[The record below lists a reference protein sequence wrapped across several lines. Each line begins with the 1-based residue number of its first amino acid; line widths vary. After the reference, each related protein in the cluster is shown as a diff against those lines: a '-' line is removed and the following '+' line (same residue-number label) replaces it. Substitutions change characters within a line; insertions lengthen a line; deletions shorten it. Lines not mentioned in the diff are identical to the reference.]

1 MTRYAKICTKLT
13 GTLALPSTKTQV
25 SKRLS
30 ILSTEEIESLFGLP
44 HFTEGERQIHFD
56 LSPEEREAFDA
67 ARTITSGVHLVLQLG
82 YFKAKAQFFVV
93 SFDHA
98 RPDIDHI
105 LTRYFP
111 GRHMEE
117 VGPLSKPTRLAQQR
131 IILGLL
137 DYHLCGHEEKQA
149 LVGFTQRAAM
159 LSTQPK
165 FILREVLEHLS
176 SQRNV
181 APGYTSLQ
189 DLVSQAVTEERKRVT
204 RMLDSTL
211 STDLQQSLNTL
222 LHADDKIHLINVLKH
237 EASDFSNKELRRE
250 VDRRKQLAPL
260 HAFAQTFLT
269 DASLSNESIKYYAGL
284 VQFYTIYKLRR
295 MDISTVRLYLLC
307 FAFHRF
313 RQINDNLIEAFIHL
327 VGQFDKQ
334 AKLAAKTAMQQA
346 ADDAHSNLKAAG
358 EVLNLFMDE
367 SIASDSPFSTI
378 KERAF
383 GLLEPSAF
391 PSVANFL
398 RNVSFDKLDYEWTY
412 FTMLSPTIKRN
423 LRHLFC
429 DIDFAG
435 RLENAPLVTAISVM
449 QDLLR
454 RNKSLR
460 QADSSAFPD
469 AVIPM
474 ALKKHLY
481 IKSIEDKEKLKK
493 LDVDRYEFLVYRLLR
508 NALESGDLYVNHSNE
523 FRQFE
528 DDLINDARWSHKDA
542 VLAEIG
548 QPILL
553 APITETLATLRAKL
567 EDRLVDVN
575 QRVAAS
581 INAHIK
587 VVGQGEKKRWSLIYP
602 TAPETGNGPFYSQLP
617 GIGVADLLRFVNG
630 ETQFLA
636 NFTHVLNRGVK
647 HAPDL
652 REILACVVAFGT
664 NMGLGKMAE
673 VSGMS
678 HAALIT
684 TARSHLRP
692 ETVHAANDAISNATA
707 ALSAFKLFNIR
718 EELHSSS
725 DGQRFETQ
733 INTFN
738 SRYSPKYFGWDN
750 GVSACTVVANHV
762 PINARII
769 GTHEHESHYV
779 FDLLYNNT
787 SEIKPTRHS
796 TDTHGTNQVNFW
808 SLFAYGYSFAPRYKT
823 LQKKTASLVG
833 FEAPSQYPI
842 DMLIR
847 PTNKVNEDLII
858 SEWPNIQRIMA
869 SLGQKDTTQAT
880 IIRKLSSYAR
890 QNNTKK
896 ALWEL
901 DNILRT
907 IYILDFIDD
916 VELRQSVQKAL
927 NRGEAYHRFRRAVAF
942 INGGKFK
949 VQTETEQQVWNDC
962 ARLIANAVIYYN
974 TVLLSKVYEQKVA
987 AGDLDAIAFIQGM
1000 SPVAWQHVNMFGSF
1014 EFGDDDP
1021 DIDMEALAAKYADSV
1036 FWDMATQPGQGELFD

>member
-1 MTRYAKICTKLT
+1 MPSNKLE
-13 GTLALPSTKTQV
+13 ASR
-25 SKRLS
+25 RLS
-30 ILSTEEIESLFGLP
+30 ILSTEEVDSLYGLP

-56 LSPEEREAFDA
+56 LSPEERETIDVT
-67 ARTITSGVHLVLQLG
+67 RTITAGVHLVLQLG

-93 SFDHA
+93 SLDHV

-111 GRHMEE
+111 GRLIIE

-137 DYHLCGHEEKQA
+137 DYRICGSEGRYA
-149 LVGFTQRAAM
+149 LAAFARRAAM

-176 SQRNV
+176 NQRMV

-189 DLVSQAVTEERKRVT
+189 DLVSQAVTDERRRVT
-204 RMLDSTL
+204 RMLDAAL
-211 STDLQQSLNTL
+211 PADLQQSLNTL

-237 EASDFSNKELRRE
+237 EANDFSNKELRQE
-250 VDRRKQLAPL
+250 VNRRKQLAPL
-260 HAFAQTFLT
+260 HTFSEKFLV
-269 DASLSNESIKYYAGL
+269 DAALSNESIKYYAGL
-284 VQFYTIYKLRR
+284 VKFYTIYKLRR
-295 MDISTVRLYLLC
+295 MDVSTVRLYLLC

-327 VGQFDKQ
+327 VGQFDKH

-346 ADDAHSNLKAAG
+346 SDEANSNLKAAG
-358 EVLNLFMDE
+358 EVLGLFVDE
-367 SIASDSPFSTI
+367 SIANDCPFSI
-378 KERAF
+378 VKKRAF
-383 GLLEPSAF
+383 ELLDQTVF
-391 PSVANFL
+391 HSVSSFL
-398 RNVSFDKLDYEWTY
+398 RNVAFDKLDYEWTY
-412 FTMLSPTIKRN
+412 FTMQSPTIKLN

-449 QDLLR
+449 QDQLR
-454 RNKSLR
+454 QSKSLR
-460 QADSSAFPD
+460 KADSAKFPE
-469 AVIPM
+469 AVIP
-474 ALKKHLY
+474 AVLKKHLY
-481 IKSIEDKEKLKK
+481 VESVEDGEKCKI
-493 LDVDRYEFLVYRLLR
+493 LDVDRYEFLIYRLLR

-528 DDLINDARWSHKDA
+528 DDLISDARWAHKDK

-548 QPILL
+548 QPILT
-553 APITETLATLRAKL
+553 APIEETLATLRTKL
-567 EDRLVDVN
+567 EDRLRMVN
-575 QRVAAS
+575 ERVATCV
-581 INAHIK
+581 NAHVK

-602 TAPETGNGPFYSQLP
+602 TSPEPGNAPFYSQLP
-617 GIGVADLLRFVNG
+617 GIAIAQLLRFVNG
-630 ETQFLA
+630 NTKFLEA
-636 NFTHVLNRGVK
+636 FEHILNRSVK
-647 HAPDL
+647 NPPDL
-652 REILACVVAFGT
+652 REILACVVAYGT

-673 VSGMS
+673 VSGLN
-678 HAALIT
+678 HASLIS
-684 TARSHLRP
+684 TARSYLRP

-707 ALSAFKLFNIR
+707 ALPAFKLFNIR
-718 EELHSSS
+718 DELHSSS

-738 SRYSPKYFGWDN
+738 SRYSPKYFGWDK

-762 PINARII
+762 PINAKII
-769 GTHEHESHYV
+769 GTHEHESHFV

-787 SEIKPTRHS
+787 SDIKPTRHS

-808 SLFAYGYSFAPRYKT
+808 SLFIHGYSFAPRYKT

-833 FEAPSQYPI
+833 FELPSQYPA

-847 PTNKVNEDLII
+847 PSNRVNVDLII

-869 SLGQKDTTQAT
+869 SLAQKDTTQAT
-880 IIRKLSSYAR
+880 VVRKLSSYAR
-890 QNNTKK
+890 QNSTKK

-927 NRGEAYHRFRRAVAF
+927 NRGEAYHRFRRAVSF

-974 TVLLSKVYEQKVA
+974 TALLSKVYEQKVV

-1000 SPVAWQHVNMFGSF
+1000 SPVAWQHVNMFGAF
-1014 EFGDDDP
+1014 EFSDDEQG
-1021 DIDMEALAAKYADSV
+1021 IDLDALAAQYADSV
-1036 FWDMATQPGQGELFD
+1036 FWSNATQPGQGDLFAD

>member
-1 MTRYAKICTKLT
+1 MPLT
-13 GTLALPSTKTQV
+13 NTQA
-25 SKRLS
+25 SRRLS
-30 ILSTEEIESLFGLP
+30 ILSTEEVDSLYGMP

-56 LSPEEREAFDA
+56 LSPEERQIIDA
-67 ARTITSGVHLVLQLG
+67 ARTITAGVHLVLQLG

-93 SFDHA
+93 SLDHV

-105 LTRYFP
+105 LKRYFP
-111 GRHMEE
+111 GRQMAE
-117 VGPLSKPTRLAQQR
+117 VGVLSKPTRLAQQR

-137 DYHLCGHEEKQA
+137 DYRLCGSEGRHA
-149 LVGFTQRAAM
+149 LAAFAQRAAM

-165 FILREVLEHLS
+165 FILREVLEHLA
-176 SQRNV
+176 SQRIV

-189 DLVSQAVTEERKRVT
+189 DLVSQAVTDERRRVT
-204 RMLDSTL
+204 RMLDAAL
-211 STDLQQSLNTL
+211 PANLQQSLNTL
-222 LHADDKIHLINVLKH
+222 LQADDKIHLINVLKH
-237 EASDFSNKELRRE
+237 EASDFSNKELRQE
-250 VDRRKQLAPL
+250 VSRRKQLAPL
-260 HAFAQTFLT
+260 HTFAQKFLM
-269 DASLSNESIKYYAGL
+269 DAALSPESIKYYAGL

-295 MDISTVRLYLLC
+295 MDVSTVRLYLLC

-327 VGQFDKQ
+327 VGQFDKH

-346 ADDAHSNLKAAG
+346 SDDANSNLKAAG
-358 EVLNLFMDE
+358 EVLGLFVDE
-367 SIASDSPFSTI
+367 SIANDCPFSTV

-383 GLLEPSAF
+383 GLLDQTAF
-391 PSVANFL
+391 SSVSNFL
-398 RNVSFDKLDYEWTY
+398 RNVAFDKLDYEWTY
-412 FTMLSPTIKRN
+412 FTMQSPTIKLN

-449 QDLLR
+449 QGQLR
-454 RNKSLR
+454 QNKSLR
-460 QADSSAFPD
+460 KADASKFPE
-469 AVIPM
+469 AVIP
-474 ALKKHLY
+474 AVLKKHMY
-481 IKSIEDKEKLKK
+481 VESIEDGEKRKV

-528 DDLINDARWSHKDA
+528 DDLISDARWVHKDA

-548 QPILL
+548 QSILTTPIE
-553 APITETLATLRAKL
+553 ETLVNLRTKL
-567 EDRLVDVN
+567 EDRLANVN
-575 QRVAAS
+575 QRVAACV
-581 INAHIK
+581 NTNIK
-587 VVGQGEKKRWSLIYP
+587 VIGQGEKRRWSLIYP
-602 TAPETGNGPFYSQLP
+602 TAPQTSNAPFYNQLP
-617 GIGVADLLRFVNG
+617 GIAVADLLRFVNK
-630 ETQFLA
+630 ETRFLDA
-636 NFTHVLNRGVK
+636 FEHVLNRGVK

-652 REILACVVAFGT
+652 REILACVVAFST

-673 VSGMS
+673 VSGLN
-678 HAALIT
+678 HASLIT
-684 TARSHLRP
+684 TARSYLSP

-707 ALSAFKLFNIR
+707 ALPAFKLFNIR

-725 DGQRFETQ
+725 DGQQFETQ

-738 SRYSPKYFGWDN
+738 SRYSPKYFGFDK

-762 PINARII
+762 PINAKII
-769 GTHEHESHYV
+769 GTHEHESHFV

-787 SEIKPTRHS
+787 SDIKPTRHS
-796 TDTHGTNQVNFW
+796 TDTHGTNQVNFFF
-808 SLFAYGYSFAPRYKT
+808 LYAYGYGFAPRYKT
-823 LQKKTASLVG
+823 IQKKTASLVG
-833 FEAPSQYPI
+833 FNLLSQYPA

-847 PTNKVNEDLII
+847 PSTKVNADLII

-869 SLGQKDTTQAT
+869 SLAQKDTTQAT
-880 IIRKLSSYAR
+880 IVRKLSSYAR

-974 TVLLSKVYEQKVA
+974 TALLSKVYEQKVA

-1000 SPVAWQHVNMFGSF
+1000 SPVAWQHVNMYGSF
-1014 EFGDDDP
+1014 EFSEDDH
-1021 DIDMEALAAKYADSV
+1021 DIDLDALAAQYADSV
-1036 FWDMATQPGQGELFD
+1036 FWSNATQPGQGDLFD

>member
-1 MTRYAKICTKLT
+1 M
-13 GTLALPSTKTQV
+13 PSTKIQA
-25 SKRLS
+25 SRRLS
-30 ILSTEEIESLFGLP
+30 ILSTEEVDSLYGLP
-44 HFTEGERQIHFD
+44 HFNEGERHIHFD
-56 LSPEEREAFDA
+56 LSPKERETIDA
-67 ARTITSGVHLVLQLG
+67 ARTITAGVHLVLQLG
-82 YFKAKAQFFVV
+82 YFKAKAQFFV
-93 SFDHA
+93 FGLDHVQ
-98 RPDIDHI
+98 PDIAHI

-111 GRHMEE
+111 GRLMAE
-117 VGPLSKPTRLAQQR
+117 VGALSKPTRLAQQR
-131 IILGLL
+131 TILGLL
-137 DYHLCGHEEKQA
+137 DYRLSGSVDKQA
-149 LVGFTQRAAM
+149 LIAFAQRAAM

-176 SQRNV
+176 SQRIV

-189 DLVSQAVTEERKRVT
+189 DLVSQAVTDERKRVT
-204 RMLDSTL
+204 RMLDAAL
-211 STDLQQSLNTL
+211 PADLQQSLNSL

-250 VDRRKQLAPL
+250 VSRRKQLSPL
-260 HAFAQTFLT
+260 YAFAQSFLIE
-269 DASLSNESIKYYAGL
+269 ASLSSESIKYYAGL

-295 MDISTVRLYLLC
+295 MGISTVRLYLLC

-327 VGQFDKQ
+327 VGQFDKH

-346 ADDAHSNLKAAG
+346 SEEANSNLKAAG
-358 EVLNLFMDE
+358 EVLGLFIDK
-367 SIASDSPFSTI
+367 SIASDCLFSTV

-383 GLLEPSAF
+383 GLLEPTAF
-391 PSVANFL
+391 TSVSNFL
-398 RNVSFDKLDYEWTY
+398 RNVTFDKLDYEWTY

-429 DIDFAG
+429 DLDFAG
-435 RLENAPLVTAISVM
+435 RLENAPLVTAITVM

-454 RNKSLR
+454 RSKSLR
-460 QADSSAFPD
+460 QADSTQFPES
-469 AVIPM
+469 VIPQI
-474 ALKKHLY
+474 LKKHLFTE
-481 IKSIEDKEKLKK
+481 SITDGGKRKA

-528 DDLINDARWSHKDA
+528 DDLISDARWAHKDA

-548 QPILL
+548 QPILT
-553 APITETLATLRAKL
+553 APIEETLATLRTKL
-567 EDRLVDVN
+567 EDRLVKVN
-575 QRVAAS
+575 ERVANCV
-581 INAHIK
+581 NAHIK
-587 VVGQGEKKRWSLIYP
+587 VAGQGEKKRWSLIYP
-602 TAPETGNGPFYSQLP
+602 TIPETGNAPFYNQLP
-617 GIGVADLLRFVNG
+617 GIPVAQLLRFVNG
-630 ETQFLA
+630 NTKFLDA
-636 NFTHVLNRGVK
+636 FEHVVNRSVK

-673 VSGMS
+673 VSGLS
-678 HAALIT
+678 HASLIT
-684 TARSHLRP
+684 TARSYLRP
-692 ETVHAANDAISNATA
+692 ETLHAANDAISNATA
-707 ALSAFKLFNIR
+707 ALPAFKLFNIR
-718 EELHSSS
+718 DELHSSS

-738 SRYSPKYFGWDN
+738 SRYSPKYFGWDK

-762 PINARII
+762 PINAKII
-769 GTHEHESHYV
+769 GTHEHESHFV

-787 SEIKPTRHS
+787 SDIKPTRHS

-833 FEAPSQYPI
+833 FELPSQYPA

-847 PTNKVNEDLII
+847 PSNKVNVDLII

-869 SLGQKDTTQAT
+869 SLAQKDTTQAT
-880 IIRKLSSYAR
+880 VVRKLSSYAR

-927 NRGEAYHRFRRAVAF
+927 NRGEAYHRFRRAVSF

-974 TVLLSKVYEQKVA
+974 TALLSKVYEQKVA

-1014 EFGDDDP
+1014 EFSDDEQG
-1021 DIDMEALAAKYADSV
+1021 IDLEALAARYADSV
-1036 FWDMATQPGQGELFD
+1036 FWSNATQPGQGDLFD

>member
-1 MTRYAKICTKLT
+1 MSNTKLQ
-13 GTLALPSTKTQV
+13 A

-30 ILSTEEIESLFGLP
+30 ILSTEEIDSLFGLP
-44 HFTEGERQIHFD
+44 KFTEGQRHIHFS
-56 LSPEEREAFDA
+56 LNSEERGTLHA
-67 ARTITSGVHLVLQLG
+67 ARTITAGVHLVLQLG
-82 YFKAKAQFFVV
+82 YFKAKAQFFT
-93 SFDHA
+93 FGLDHVQ
-98 RPDIDHI
+98 PDIAHI
-105 LTRYFP
+105 LSRYYP
-111 GRHMEE
+111 SRTMTE
-117 VGPLSKPTRLAQQR
+117 VGLLSKPTRLLQQR
-131 IILGLL
+131 IILGLSG
-137 DYHLCGHEEKQA
+137 YRLCDSDEKQT
-149 LVGFTQRAAM
+149 LIGFAQRAAM

-165 FILREVLEHLS
+165 FIFREVLEHLS
-176 SQRNV
+176 LQRTI
-181 APGYTSLQ
+181 APGYTFLQ
-189 DLVSQAVTEERKRVT
+189 DLVSQAVIDERRRVIT
-204 RMLDSTL
+204 KLNAALPAELQKSLDA
-211 STDLQQSLNTL
+211 L

-237 EASDFSNKELRRE
+237 EAKDFSNKELRQE
-250 VDRRKQLAPL
+250 VSRRKQLASL
-260 HAFAQTFLT
+260 HGFAQTFLL
-269 DASLSNESIKYYAGL
+269 DAALSNESIKYYAGL
-284 VQFYTIYKLRR
+284 VRFYTVYKLRR
-295 MDISTVRLYLLC
+295 MDASAARLYLLC
-307 FAFHRF
+307 FSFHRF

-334 AKLAAKTAMQQA
+334 AKLAARVAMLQA
-346 ADDAHSNLKAAG
+346 SEEANSNLKAAG
-358 EVLNLFMDE
+358 EVLRLFVDE
-367 SIASDSPFSTI
+367 SIASDCPFSDV
-378 KERAF
+378 KARAF
-383 GLLEPSAF
+383 ELLEATAF
-391 PSVANFL
+391 TSVSNYL
-398 RNVSFDKLDYEWTY
+398 RNVAFDKLDYEWSY
-412 FTMLSPTIKRN
+412 FTKLSSTIKRN

-429 DIDFAG
+429 DVDFAG
-435 RLENAPLVTAISVM
+435 RLENAPLVQAISVI
-449 QDLLR
+449 QVLLCL
-454 RNKSLR
+454 NKPLR
-460 QADSSAFPD
+460 QADPSKFPD
-469 AVIPM
+469 AVIPS

-481 IKSIEDKEKLKK
+481 VDSSVDGEKHKT
-493 LDVDRYEFLVYRLLR
+493 LDIDRYEFLVYRLLR

-548 QPILL
+548 QPILQ
-553 APITETLATLRAKL
+553 APIAQTLAALRTTLECRL
-567 EDRLVDVN
+567 EVVN
-575 QRVAAS
+575 QRVTDCV
-581 INAHIK
+581 NAHIK
-587 VVGQGEKKRWSLIYP
+587 VVGQGQKRRWSLIYP
-602 TAPETGNGPFYSQLP
+602 TAIEAGNSPFYSQLP
-617 GIGVADLLRFVNG
+617 GIGIANLLRFVNG
-630 ETQFLA
+630 KTNFLDDF
-636 NFTHVLNRGVK
+636 NHVLDRAVK

-652 REILACVVAFGT
+652 REIMACVVAYGT

-673 VSGMS
+673 VSGIS
-678 HAALIT
+678 HTALIT
-684 TARSHLRP
+684 TARSYLRP

-707 ALSAFKLFNIR
+707 ALPAFKLFNIR

-738 SRYSPKYFGWDN
+738 ARYSPKYFGWDK

-769 GTHEHESHYV
+769 GTHEHESHFV

-787 SEIKPTRHS
+787 SDIKPTRHS

-808 SLFAYGYSFAPRYKT
+808 ILHAFGYSFAPRYKT

-833 FEAPSQYPI
+833 FSLPSHYPD

-847 PTNKVNEDLII
+847 PANKVNEDLII

-869 SLGQKDTTQAT
+869 SLAQKDTTQTT
-880 IIRKLSSYAR
+880 IVRKLSSYAR

-927 NRGEAYHRFRRAVAF
+927 NRGEAYHRFRRAVSF

-974 TVLLSKVYEQKVA
+974 TALLSKVYEQKVA
-987 AGDLDAIAFIQGM
+987 AGDLNAIAFIQAM

-1014 EFGDDDP
+1014 EFSNEDP
-1021 DIDMEALAAKYADSV
+1021 DIDMDALAAKYADSV
-1036 FWDMATQPGQGELFD
+1036 FWSNATQPGQQDLFD